1 MTISRRKLFCL
12 AAGTAALPALLRSAR
27 AQTYPARPVRLVVG
41 FPPGGP
47 GDIVARLMAQSL
59 TEQIGRQVVVENHPG
74 AGGNIAAEEV
84 VRANPDGYTLLQV
97 TASNAIGESLYK
109 NLKFD
114 FIRDLTPVGG
124 IGRAPLV
131 LEINPSLPVK
141 TTSEFID
148 YSKSNPGKLSMAS
161 PGIGTPGHVAGEL
174 FKMMAGVNLVHVPYR
189 GGAPALTDLLGGQ
202 VQVLFDPIPASL
214 EYIRGGKLR
223 ALAVTT
229 TTRSKALPDVP
240 PVADVLP
247 GYEASNWWGVY
258 APKGTP
264 PDILHKLNR
273 EMVAALAHTDLSAR
287 LAGFG
292 TEPMPMS
299 ASQFGKFAADETEK
313 WAKVIKF
320 ANIKPV

>member
-273 EMVAALAHTDLSAR
+273 EMVAALAHPDLSAR